1 MIEQIQTNVGQEQEV
16 VVPYGDVSLRLKL
29 QFDDYEVQWFVD
41 LIDEDTQAIILS
53 GIYLKLEIDALFGY
67 GLDFGTLGLID
78 TDPDNTEEINL
89 KADLG
94 DRVQLVRDFDA

>member
-1 MIEQIQTNVGQEQEV
+1 MIEQIQTNQGQEQEV

-41 LIDEDTQAIILS
+41 LIDEDTQDIILS
-53 GIYLKLEIDALFGY
+53 GVYLKLGIDALFGY

-78 TDPDNTEEINL
+78 TDPDNAEEINL

-94 DRVQLVRDFDA
+94 DRVQLVRDFNA

>member
-41 LIDEDTQAIILS
+41 LIDEDTQGIILS

>member
-1 MIEQIQTNVGQEQEV
+1 MIEQIQTSTGQEQEV
-16 VVPYGDVSLRLKL
+16 IVPYGDVSLRLQL
-29 QFDDYEVQWFVD
+29 QFDDYETQWFVNI
-41 LIDEDTQAIILS
+41 IDEATQVTILD
-53 GIYLKLEIDALFGY
+53 GIYLKLDIDALFGY